1 MTPALAAVLL
11 ARVAGV
17 PSALLP
23 SVAARARRALAA
35 VAACP
40 PRRALWKRPTH
51 AAVAEAVAE
60 CAVRDWRA
68 GVLERCCTEPAR

>member
-17 PSALLP
+17 PSVLLP

-35 VAACP
+35 VAACHW
-40 PRRALWKRPTH
+40 RVSARKPTRGEI
-51 AAVAEAVAE
+51 AEAVAE
-60 CAVRDWRA
+60 GAVRDWRA
-68 GVLERCCTEPAR
+68 GVLERCCMDGAR